1 MCGREPGLR
10 AAGQGERN
18 TLDHHSQVVPTY
30 QKGRGGDQADERG
43 KNNRSD
49 RVFSLWRWGRRGQD
63 RERERE
69 ISRRKLRYLHGTAMY
84 MYVCMYVCD
93 RDRVLGRKGPPSSV
107 FVFF

>member
-49 RVFSLWRWGRRGQD
+49 RVFSLWRWGAEGAGP
-63 RERERE
+63 RERKRDLETE
-69 ISRRKLRYLHGTAMY
+69 VKVPTWDGNV
-84 MYVCMYVCD
+84 YVCMYVCM
-93 RDRVLGRKGPPSSV
+93 R
-107 FVFF
+107 